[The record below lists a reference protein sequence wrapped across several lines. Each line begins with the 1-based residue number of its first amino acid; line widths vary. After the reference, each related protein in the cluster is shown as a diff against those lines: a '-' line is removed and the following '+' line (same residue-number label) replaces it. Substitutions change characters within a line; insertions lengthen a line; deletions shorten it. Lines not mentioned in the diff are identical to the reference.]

1 VKIKKDKDAAKK
13 AEELEKIKK
22 DNENVKK
29 NSLKKELPSAGV
41 EIKNIVHEWDTMSI
55 LYLLDQTKI
64 GVTMSKTIEKLVK
77 KNAYVFPPD
86 LFYFADAKNLLE
98 ELIKQYT
105 IAKINEVILEYIS
118 HVDEDAKQP
127 PKKDYYPLYQKRL
140 SNITVRNIN
149 NGKSALQI
157 IQKKELE
164 L

>member
-1 VKIKKDKDAAKK
+1 
-13 AEELEKIKK
+13 
-22 DNENVKK
+22 
-29 NSLKKELPSAGV
+29 
-41 EIKNIVHEWDTMSI
+41 
-55 LYLLDQTKI
+55 
-64 GVTMSKTIEKLVK
+64 MSKTIEKLVL
-77 KNAYVFPPD
+77 KNSYVFPPD
-86 LFYFADAKNLLE
+86 FFYFADAKQLLD

-105 IAKINEVILEYIS
+105 VAKINEVILEYIN
-118 HVDEDAKQP
+118 HVNEDTKQP